1 MNESL
6 YLDAAK
12 RISER
17 LDAIDLKLE
26 NQADKL
32 SNHITHISMDISA
45 MRTDISWLKNG
56 KKPDDDKTQNAD
68 IKWLT
73 WGLRLII
80 GTLVAN
86 ALALIFVMYK
96 TL

>member
-1 MNESL
+1 MKEEL
-6 YLDAAK
+6 YLDAVK

-17 LDAIDLKLE
+17 LDAIDLKL
-26 NQADKL
+26 N
-32 SNHITHISMDISA
+32 NHMTHIVGDISA
-45 MRTDISWLKNG
+45 IKVSIDWLKELRVKPANG
-56 KKPDDDKTQNAD
+56 EDKTQNAD

-86 ALALIFVMYK
+86 ALALIFVIYK
-96 TL
+96 VL